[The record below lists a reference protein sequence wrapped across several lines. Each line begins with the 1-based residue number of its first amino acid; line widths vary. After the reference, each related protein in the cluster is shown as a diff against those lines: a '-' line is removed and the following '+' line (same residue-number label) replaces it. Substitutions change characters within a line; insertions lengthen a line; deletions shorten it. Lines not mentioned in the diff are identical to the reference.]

1 MVHKT
6 ALCLTFRLAP
16 ADLLTAPEGWKIYIF
31 STLGKKW
38 AQTTYI
44 DPLYAPDMQPELGR
58 LKIARAAESPLTS
71 SVAVR
76 QIEDCGETVSGPNW
90 VLFWTDT
97 YM

>member
-44 DPLYAPDMQPELGR
+44 DPLYAPDMQAELGR
-58 LKIARAAESPLTS
+58 LKLKAKQSF
-71 SVAVR
+71 VHNQAV
-76 QIEDCGETVSGPNW
+76 S
-90 VLFWTDT
+90 
-97 YM
+97 

>member
-44 DPLYAPDMQPELGR
+44 DPLYALI
-58 LKIARAAESPLTS
+58 LIT
-71 SVAVR
+71 
-76 QIEDCGETVSGPNW
+76 
-90 VLFWTDT
+90 
-97 YM
+97 

>member
-44 DPLYAPDMQPELGR
+44 DPLYAPDMQAELGR

-71 SVAVR
+71 SVAVHFLVNW
-76 QIEDCGETVSGPNW
+76 CGASVS
-90 VLFWTDT
+90 L
-97 YM
+97 

>member
-76 QIEDCGETVSGPNW
+76 QIEDCGETVS
-90 VLFWTDT
+90 
-97 YM
+97 

>member
-38 AQTTYI
+38 AHMTYI
-44 DPLYAPDMQPELGR
+44 DLMLA
-58 LKIARAAESPLTS
+58 
-71 SVAVR
+71 
-76 QIEDCGETVSGPNW
+76 
-90 VLFWTDT
+90 
-97 YM
+97 

>member
-38 AQTTYI
+38 AHMTYI
-44 DPLYAPDMQPELGR
+44 DLMLAWDMMAGLDS
-58 LKIARAAESPLTS
+58 LKLS
-71 SVAVR
+71 
-76 QIEDCGETVSGPNW
+76 Q
-90 VLFWTDT
+90 
-97 YM
+97 